1 MSEKTKNSRTFLK
14 FTGLG
19 VQLGLSIYLGNMLG
33 KWLDTQYP
41 NDAGWWEKGVTMFVI
56 FGSIFSIIRQV
67 NKITQD
73 QE

>member
-1 MSEKTKNSRTFLK
+1 MSEKSKNSRTFLK

-19 VQLGLSIYLGNMLG
+19 VQLGLSIFLGNMLG

-41 NDAGWWEKGVTMFVI
+41 NDGDWWEKGVTIFVV